1 MIFKRVVF
9 LILFSLLLVSP
20 VFAQQKIEISSIK
33 VDSKAFPGSEVIFQ
47 VRIKNLQI
55 RDDIIKITPD
65 PFSMHPFSDVAAR
78 ISVSPTQLT
87 IPAGSEGSFEV
98 KVRYAQN
105 IKAEKAYTVNLIVQ
119 SLLNSD
125 VKQIYPLAS
134 FILSSG
140 EIISIR
146 TNAPDKILPS
156 REFLLDVTFKNN
168 LNQDFSD
175 LDFLLTSS
183 HFNEEHKL
191 TLARNQEIVKQFAI
205 KLISETP
212 IGNYDLFLRLYY
224 QGSLKGEK
232 RLTFKV
238 EESKDVQEK
247 INRESGFLS
256 ARTTITKINNGNVKV
271 EKSVK
276 YPVGTFQRIFTETSV
291 RGDYVKENS
300 QFFLQW
306 NLILNPGEQQN
317 IIVETN
323 YNSLFFTILVLII
336 LGGVIFYSR
345 TRALRITKRVMLIKE
360 GKEHKQHLKVV
371 LNVQNYTNKDIHDLK
386 IIDLLPKLIRH
397 YSDFGTLEPKHIQ
410 QGSHGLRFIWEI
422 HKMHRGEERVIS
434 YKIEPQL
441 NLFGNIRLPPA
452 SLQFAKDNKL
462 VIRKSN
468 IAKFELKREL

>member
-1 MIFKRVVF
+1 M
-9 LILFSLLLVSP
+9 FSLLLVSP

-146 TNAPDKILPS
+146 TNVPDKILPS
-156 REFLLDVTFKNN
+156 REFLLDITFKNN

-256 ARTTITKINNGNVKV
+256 ARTTITKINNKN
-271 EKSVK
+271 K
-276 YPVGTFQRIFTETSV
+276 Y
-291 RGDYVKENS
+291 KN
-300 QFFLQW
+300 
-306 NLILNPGEQQN
+306 
-317 IIVETN
+317 
-323 YNSLFFTILVLII
+323 
-336 LGGVIFYSR
+336 
-345 TRALRITKRVMLIKE
+345 M
-360 GKEHKQHLKVV
+360 
-371 LNVQNYTNKDIHDLK
+371 
-386 IIDLLPKLIRH
+386 
-397 YSDFGTLEPKHIQ
+397 
-410 QGSHGLRFIWEI
+410 
-422 HKMHRGEERVIS
+422 
-434 YKIEPQL
+434 
-441 NLFGNIRLPPA
+441 
-452 SLQFAKDNKL
+452 
-462 VIRKSN
+462 
-468 IAKFELKREL
+468 